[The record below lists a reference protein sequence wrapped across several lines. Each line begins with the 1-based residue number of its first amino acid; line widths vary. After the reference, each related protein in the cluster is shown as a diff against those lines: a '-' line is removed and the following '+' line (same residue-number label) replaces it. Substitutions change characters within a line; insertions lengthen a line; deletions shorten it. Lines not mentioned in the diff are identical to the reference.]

1 MRCGRGQFP
10 YQLNGQQRTLRFKP
24 APIEVSLQVAVT
36 GTGTAKAGV
45 KWWLIEAGG
54 EVAYEKASTQT
65 VKLMLEPV
73 LFDEKGQQVELLID
87 EEDSTTSGGGGG
99 EELLDA
105 AD

>member
-1 MRCGRGQFP
+1 M
-10 YQLNGQQRTLRFKP
+10 LR
-24 APIEVSLQVAVT
+24 
-36 GTGTAKAGV
+36 
-45 KWWLIEAGG
+45 

-73 LFDEKGQQVELLID
+73 LFDEKSQQVELLID
-87 EEDSTTSGGGGG
+87 EEDSTTSGG